1 MSSFNYEKSLNY
13 NINNKLILL
22 LHGYGSNEDDLFSFK
37 PFIPK
42 SFDIYSLRAPIS
54 IGFGYA
60 WFNINFDNEFG
71 VKSEKSDVLNAK
83 KYIESFLE
91 IHSKNYKN
99 IYLIGFSQGAML
111 SYLVGLTNNFVSGI
125 GCLSGWVDT
134 RFSNFTNKTSNIYAS
149 HGKNDT
155 VIPYDIAIKSVD
167 LLSNLGFNINF
178 NSFDSGHGVNQKNLD
193 SLISWL
199 NNLNT

>member
-1 MSSFNYEKSLNY
+1 MSSFNYEKSLNS

-155 VIPYDIAIKSVD
+155 VVPYDIAIKSVD

-193 SLISWL
+193 SLITWL

>member
-1 MSSFNYEKSLNY
+1 MSSFNYEKYLNS

-54 IGFGYA
+54 IGFGYV

-134 RFSNFTNKTSNIYAS
+134 RFSNFTNKNSNIYAS
-149 HGKNDT
+149 HGKNDN
-155 VIPYDIAIKSVD
+155 VVPYDIARKSVE

>member
-1 MSSFNYEKSLNY
+1 MSTFNYEKHLNSSS
-13 NINNKLILL
+13 NNKLILL

-37 PFIPK
+37 TFIPK

-60 WFNINFDNEFG
+60 WFDINFDNEFG
-71 VKSEKSDVLNAK
+71 VRSEKSDILNAK

-91 IHSKNYKN
+91 IHSKNYNK
-99 IYLIGFSQGAML
+99 IYLVGFSQGAML
-111 SYLVGLTNNFVSGI
+111 SYLVGLNNNFVSGI
-125 GCLSGWVDT
+125 CCLSGWVDP
-134 RFSNFTNKTSNIYAS
+134 RFSKFSNKNSNIYAS
-149 HGKNDT
+149 HGKNDN
-155 VIPYDIAIKSVD
+155 VIPYDIAIKSVE

>member
-1 MSSFNYEKSLNY
+1 MSSFNYEKSLNS

-155 VIPYDIAIKSVD
+155 VVPYDIARKSVD

-193 SLISWL
+193 SLITWL

>member
-1 MSSFNYEKSLNY
+1 MSTFNYEKYLNS

-54 IGFGYA
+54 IGFGYV

-125 GCLSGWVDT
+125 GCLSGWLDT

-155 VIPYDIAIKSVD
+155 VVPYDIARKSAD

>member
-1 MSSFNYEKSLNY
+1 MQIKPCIGGE
-13 NINNKLILL
+13 NIGLLTDAGCPNIADPGAKLILHAHENNINVIPLVGPSSIL
-22 LHGYGSNEDDLFSFK
+22 LAMMSSGLNGNNFSFNG
-37 PFIPK
+37 
-42 SFDIYSLRAPIS
+42 YLPI
-54 IGFGYA
+54 
-60 WFNINFDNEFG
+60 DKNER
-71 VKSEKSDVLNAK
+71 SK
-83 KYIESFLE
+83 KIKKLE

-125 GCLSGWVDT
+125 CCLSGWVDT

-155 VIPYDIAIKSVD
+155 VIPYDIARKSVD
-167 LLSNLGFNINF
+167 LLSNSGFNINF
-178 NSFDSGHGVNQKNLD
+178 NSFDSEHGVNQKNLD

>member
-1 MSSFNYEKSLNY
+1 MSTFNYEKCLNS
-13 NINNKLILL
+13 NTNNKLILL
-22 LHGYGSNEDDLFSFK
+22 LHGYGSNENDLFSFK

-42 SFDIYSLRAPIS
+42 SFNIYSLRAPIS
-54 IGFGYA
+54 IGYGYA
-60 WFNINFDNEFG
+60 WFDINFDNEFG
-71 VKSEKSDVLNAK
+71 VRSDKSDVLNAK

-125 GCLSGWVDT
+125 CCLSGWVDT
-134 RFSNFTNKTSNIYAS
+134 RFSNFTNKTLNIYAS
-149 HGKNDT
+149 HGKNDN
-155 VIPYDIAIKSVD
+155 VVPYDIARKSVD
-167 LLSNLGFNINF
+167 FLSNLGFNINF

-193 SLISWL
+193 SLIIWL

>member
-1 MSSFNYEKSLNY
+1 MSSFNYEKYLNS

-54 IGFGYA
+54 IGFGYV

-125 GCLSGWVDT
+125 GCLSGWLDT

-155 VIPYDIAIKSVD
+155 VVPYDIARKSAD

>member
-1 MSSFNYEKSLNY
+1 MSSFNYEKSLNS

-155 VIPYDIAIKSVD
+155 VVPYDTARKSVD

>member
-1 MSSFNYEKSLNY
+1 MSTFNYEKHLNSSS
-13 NINNKLILL
+13 NNKLILL

-37 PFIPK
+37 TFIPK
-42 SFDIYSLRAPIS
+42 SFDIYSLRAPIN

-60 WFNINFDNEFG
+60 WFDINFDNEFG
-71 VKSEKSDVLNAK
+71 VRSEKSDILNAK

-91 IHSKNYKN
+91 IHSKNYNK
-99 IYLIGFSQGAML
+99 IYLVGFSQGAML
-111 SYLVGLTNNFVSGI
+111 SYLVGLNNNFVSGI
-125 GCLSGWVDT
+125 CCLSGWVDP
-134 RFSNFTNKTSNIYAS
+134 RFSKFSNKNSNIYAS
-149 HGKNDT
+149 HGKNDN
-155 VIPYDIAIKSVD
+155 VIPYDIAIKSVE

>member
-1 MSSFNYEKSLNY
+1 MSSFNYEKSLNS

-155 VIPYDIAIKSVD
+155 VVPYDIAIKSVD
-167 LLSNLGFNINF
+167 ILSNLGFNINF

-193 SLISWL
+193 SLITWL

>member
-1 MSSFNYEKSLNY
+1 MPTFNYEKCLNS

-71 VKSEKSDVLNAK
+71 VKSEKSDVLNEK

-91 IHSKNYKN
+91 MLSKNYKN

-111 SYLVGLTNNFVSGI
+111 CYLVGLTNNFISGI

-134 RFSNFTNKTSNIYAS
+134 RFSNFTNKNSNIYAS
-149 HGKNDT
+149 HGKNDN
-155 VIPYDIAIKSVD
+155 VVPYDIARKSVE
-167 LLSNLGFNINF
+167 LLSNLGFNIKF

>member
-1 MSSFNYEKSLNY
+1 MSSFNYEKYLNS

-54 IGFGYA
+54 IGFGYV

-155 VIPYDIAIKSVD
+155 VVPYDIAIKSVD

-193 SLISWL
+193 SLITWL

>member
-1 MSSFNYEKSLNY
+1 MLKDFGIKGLN
-13 NINNKLILL
+13 
-22 LHGYGSNEDDLFSFK
+22 DLFSFK

-42 SFDIYSLRAPIS
+42 SFNIYSLRAPIS
-54 IGFGYA
+54 IGYGYA
-60 WFNINFDNEFG
+60 WFDINFDNEFG
-71 VKSEKSDVLNAK
+71 VRSDKSDVLNAK

-125 GCLSGWVDT
+125 CCLSGWVDP
-134 RFSNFTNKTSNIYAS
+134 RFLNLTNKTSNIYAS
-149 HGKNDT
+149 HGKNDN
-155 VIPYDIAIKSVD
+155 VVPYDIARKSID

-193 SLISWL
+193 SLIIWL

>member
-1 MSSFNYEKSLNY
+1 MSSFNYEKSLNS

-155 VIPYDIAIKSVD
+155 VVPYDIARKSVD
-167 LLSNLGFNINF
+167 FLSNLGFNINF

>member
-1 MSSFNYEKSLNY
+1 M
-13 NINNKLILL
+13 

-42 SFDIYSLRAPIS
+42 FFDIYSLRAPIS

-60 WFNINFDNEFG
+60 WFDINFDNEFG
-71 VKSEKSDVLNAK
+71 VRSKKSDVLNAK

-91 IHSKNYKN
+91 IHSKNYKK
-99 IYLIGFSQGAML
+99 IYLVGFSQGAML

-125 GCLSGWVDT
+125 CCLSGWVDL
-134 RFSNFTNKTSNIYAS
+134 RFSNFTNKTSIIYAS
-149 HGKNDT
+149 HGKNDN
-155 VIPYDIAIKSVD
+155 VVPYDIARKSVD
-167 LLSNLGFNINF
+167 FLSNLGFNINF

-193 SLISWL
+193 SLIIWL